1 MQKAISLLLSLIAI
15 TNHNANGF
23 VLNSIDMANSTFEK
37 FASRGEQSDRAG
49 SEIVADALREYM
61 TQNQIKILLD
71 QSEVRVQ
78 QRFPDEGIHTGHS
91 CSKTARTMG
100 TVAKAWMIP
109 GTAQLSPAGVTYDDT
124 NKMSFAANDIDHQ
137 VQVDMS
143 IRVEFGA
150 KIFGKCKRVGRK
162 TCGGIKGTSRG
173 KNHVIAMMQT
183 SNTLTECIQNREHL
197 VFNVNVHVT
206 NTAEDKTY
214 APVTANDQQCN
225 YWFGKLKATE
235 YANRYFKRNKF
246 RELRGTKLIKE
257 LETKLGAKMGSVVTI
272 PISTSGEPRMC

>member
-1 MQKAISLLLSLIAI
+1 MRKAIFLLLALFAI
-15 TNHNANGF
+15 TNQIANGF
-23 VLNSIDMANSTFEK
+23 VLDSIDMTNATFEQ
-37 FASRGEQSDRAG
+37 FSSPDERSDRAG

-71 QSEVRVQ
+71 QSDVRVQ

-109 GTAQLSPAGVTYDDT
+109 GTAQLSPAGVTYDDI
-124 NKMSFAANDIDHQ
+124 NKMAFAANDIDHQ

-173 KNHVIAMMQT
+173 KNHVIAMMQA

-246 RELRGTKLIKE
+246 RELRGTKLVKE

-272 PISTSGEPRMC
+272 PITTSGEPRMC